1 MDKRFRRE
9 KNISRHQIKHTSQK
23 ASHSEIE
30 SEGDTTPLEHISEV
44 YTSIQSRNVVRNTV
58 LLWMV
63 LFVLLF
69 CAGWVMPRVF
79 SFHIDLKSIYDRIAS
94 TDGKLPTESET
105 PHEDLN
111 DILILGRGWHEND
124 APDLTDS
131 IIYGHYNASDPAS
144 FTALSIPRDLYV
156 SSKLLGH
163 VKINEVY
170 SGTKNVSNEDAA
182 FQALLETISTI
193 TGREVKYFAMIDF
206 SGFRKL
212 IDQLGGIDI
221 DVPERLYDN
230 EYPTKGWG
238 YTTVDIPTGLQHFDG
253 DKALKYAR
261 SRHTTSDFDRS
272 KRQQLIISALREKM
286 LTLDILSSPS
296 KIKWIFDT
304 LSSSVKTN
312 LSISQIFTLMKKLSK
327 VEKENIIGHSLDNT
341 CFDVL
346 RLCHPGGLLYTPD
359 RELFRGAS
367 VVIPKK
373 ATPTNLA
380 MYDQIRLFTQVI
392 TTYPTLL
399 KEFPITVVNASG
411 RTNLALSIAL
421 KLRSI
426 GFPVDER
433 QIRNQKD
440 KIEKT
445 FIRYNSLIIKPDNV
459 VLKALLSVFGFDI
472 REATPDERISM
483 IGSYELVLGPDSS
496 VYFK

>member
-1 MDKRFRRE
+1 M
-9 KNISRHQIKHTSQK
+9 T
-23 ASHSEIE
+23 
-30 SEGDTTPLEHISEV
+30 
-44 YTSIQSRNVVRNTV
+44 
-58 LLWMV
+58 
-63 LFVLLF
+63 
-69 CAGWVMPRVF
+69 
-79 SFHIDLKSIYDRIAS
+79 
-94 TDGKLPTESET
+94 
-105 PHEDLN
+105 
-111 DILILGRGWHEND
+111 
-124 APDLTDS
+124 
-131 IIYGHYNASDPAS
+131 
-144 FTALSIPRDLYV
+144 
-156 SSKLLGH
+156 
-163 VKINEVY
+163 
-170 SGTKNVSNEDAA
+170 
-182 FQALLETISTI
+182 
-193 TGREVKYFAMIDF
+193 
-206 SGFRKL
+206 
-212 IDQLGGIDI
+212 
-221 DVPERLYDN
+221 
-230 EYPTKGWG
+230 
-238 YTTVDIPTGLQHFDG
+238 
-253 DKALKYAR
+253 
-261 SRHTTSDFDRS
+261 
-272 KRQQLIISALREKM
+272 
-286 LTLDILSSPS
+286 
-296 KIKWIFDT
+296 
-304 LSSSVKTN
+304 
-312 LSISQIFTLMKKLSK
+312 KLSK

-399 KEFPITVVNASG
+399 REFPITVVNASG

-483 IGSYELVLGPDSS
+483 VGSYELVLGPDSS